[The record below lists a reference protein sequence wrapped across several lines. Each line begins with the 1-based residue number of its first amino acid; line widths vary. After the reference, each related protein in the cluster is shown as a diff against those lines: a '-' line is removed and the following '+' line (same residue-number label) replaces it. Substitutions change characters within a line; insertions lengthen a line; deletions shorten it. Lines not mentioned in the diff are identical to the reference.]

1 MKGEIFLSKK
11 MQTQDAHHEELV
23 KGLYDQMKTVL
34 EGSEQP
40 IFIYLDDNH
49 KACNNKFANLLGF
62 KSPQEWAAIEVFL
75 EPYVAEKSR
84 DILMNAYWDAMK
96 KMVASTSQIT
106 FIKKGG
112 GSVNSTV
119 VLVPMPFQGHLFAV
133 HFVTDVI
140 S

>member
-1 MKGEIFLSKK
+1 MMEIDYMSKK

-23 KGLYDQMKTVL
+23 KGLYEQMKAVL

-49 KACNNKFANLLGF
+49 KACNNKFAALLGF
-62 KSPQEWAAIEVFL
+62 KSPQEWAAIEGFL

-84 DILMNAYWDAMK
+84 DTLANAYWAAMK

-106 FIKKGG
+106 FVKKDGKQ
-112 GSVNSTV
+112 VNSTL
-119 VLVPMPFQGHLFAV
+119 VLVPLPFQGHLFAV
-133 HFVTDVI
+133 HFVTNIV
-140 S
+140 

>member
-1 MKGEIFLSKK
+1 MSKK
-11 MQTQDAHHEELV
+11 MQTQEAHHEELV
-23 KGLYDQMKTVL
+23 KGLYEQMKTVL

-49 KACNNKFANLLGF
+49 KACNKKFATLLGF
-62 KSPQEWAAIEVFL
+62 KSPQEWATLEGFL

-84 DILMNAYWDAMK
+84 DTLMNAYWDAMK

-106 FIKKGG
+106 FVKKGG
-112 GSVNSTV
+112 GTVNSTV
-119 VLVPMPFQGHLFAV
+119 VLVPMPFQGHLFSV
-133 HFVTDVI
+133 HFVTNVV

>member
-1 MKGEIFLSKK
+1 MEVDYMSKK
-11 MQTQDAHHEELV
+11 MQTQDAHHEELL
-23 KGLYDQMKTVL
+23 KGLYEQMKTVL

-49 KACNNKFANLLGF
+49 KACNNKFAALLGF
-62 KSPQEWAAIEVFL
+62 KSPQEWASIEGFL

-84 DILMNAYWDAMK
+84 DTLSNAYWAAMK

-106 FIKKGG
+106 FVKKDGKQ
-112 GSVNSTV
+112 VNSTL

-133 HFVTDVI
+133 HFVTNVI